1 MPDDL
6 SVVGFDGIDAAD
18 WVEPRL
24 TTIEQPIDEIAE
36 TAVRA
41 LLTLIEEP
49 GRELPSYLFRP
60 KLRERASTGPP
71 PA

>member
-1 MPDDL
+1 M
-6 SVVGFDGIDAAD
+6 VGFDVDAGTGGA
-18 WVEPRL
+18 RL

-60 KLRERASTGPP
+60 KLRERASTGHRPLI
-71 PA
+71 AYLSG